1 MPVILL
7 LLDALRYDYLSKDAM
22 PFLNS
27 LIPESEYYEHVIPSY
42 GFCERTEILS
52 GMAPDESGFF
62 TAIGFEPEYSPYS
75 ANSIYSKVDRILG
88 FLPEQAKF
96 PGIGRNV
103 NISRKA
109 RSYLAPLLLKRINSN
124 RLGSYNIPFSFLPFL
139 NLTEDAEES
148 SYNNSSETESIIF
161 RLNKEG
167 RSVCLDT
174 FTSLSDTRGLS
185 DENRLMLAVN
195 VLKAGG
201 NDLILVYNS
210 IPDHFGHKYGPDS
223 YLLKNE
229 LKILDDTLKEF
240 VAECQNINDDTTFV
254 FLGDHGMAKVS
265 QRLNIKSI
273 IKKMSKRTRL
283 KPVRDYVYFL
293 DSTMFR
299 MWFFSKESES
309 FLMAELE
316 SDQELISHG
325 RFVTKDYA
333 EKFRIPY
340 GDKRYGDLLW
350 LANDG
355 VLVSPDFFHSQ
366 NENIQGMH
374 GYNPKNSENH
384 GTCLVYGKKAKK
396 QIIKEI
402 ELTDVYNILELVLGI
417 NE

>member
-1 MPVILL
+1 
-7 LLDALRYDYLSKDAM
+7 
-22 PFLNS
+22 
-27 LIPESEYYEHVIPSY
+27 
-42 GFCERTEILS
+42 
-52 GMAPDESGFF
+52 
-62 TAIGFEPEYSPYS
+62 
-75 ANSIYSKVDRILG
+75 
-88 FLPEQAKF
+88 
-96 PGIGRNV
+96 
-103 NISRKA
+103 
-109 RSYLAPLLLKRINSN
+109 
-124 RLGSYNIPFSFLPFL
+124 
-139 NLTEDAEES
+139 
-148 SYNNSSETESIIF
+148 
-161 RLNKEG
+161 
-167 RSVCLDT
+167 
-174 FTSLSDTRGLS
+174 
-185 DENRLMLAVN
+185 
-195 VLKAGG
+195 
-201 NDLILVYNS
+201 
-210 IPDHFGHKYGPDS
+210 
-223 YLLKNE
+223 
-229 LKILDDTLKEF
+229 
-240 VAECQNINDDTTFV
+240 
-254 FLGDHGMAKVS
+254 MAKVS